1 MTYVCDRIVEGYAV
15 LVSKEGKHYD
25 IPAEMIPGLKEGDV
39 VNVTVDKEQTAER
52 KERIKKL
59 SDSLFED

>member
-1 MTYVCDRIVEGYAV
+1 MTYVCDRIVEGCAV

-25 IPAEMIPGLKEGDV
+25 IEAEMIPGLKEGDV

-59 SDSLFED
+59 SDSLFVY